1 VKIIAVTVVH
11 GRHDHLQRQRVM
23 LDRSDRR
30 VDHHVVVAM
39 DDPQISGLLTGSGQT
54 STITIPAEDLGL
66 PLAAARNAG
75 ARIASSL
82 GAELLIFLDVDC
94 LPAAGMVAAYA
105 DAASDPSSR
114 RTLLCG
120 PVAYLPPPAAG
131 GYDLARLA
139 AHEPH
144 PARPAPRLGQRLA
157 GNDPRLFWS
166 LSFAVTMA
174 TWAEVGGFCEQYV
187 GYGGEDTDFGF
198 AARAAGVRLTWVGGA
213 DAYHQWHPTQ
223 SPPIAHLDDILR
235 NGAVFARRWGRWPME
250 GWIDAFRD
258 RGLVRWDE
266 PTKRYVRTEPVPTGL
281 VQEGRAR

>member
-1 VKIIAVTVVH
+1 MKIIAVTVVH

-39 DDPQISGLLTGSGQT
+39 DDPQITGLLAGSGQT

-82 GAELLIFLDVDC
+82 GAELSIFLDVDC
-94 LPAAGMVAAYA
+94 LPAAGLVAAYA

-139 AHEPH
+139 AHQPH
-144 PARPAPRLGQRLA
+144 PARPAPRLGQRLP

-166 LSFAVTMA
+166 LSFAVTVA
-174 TWAEVGGFCEQYV
+174 TWAEVGGFCERYV

-198 AARAAGVRLTWVGGA
+198 AARAAGVRLTWSAAPTPTTSGIPPSHRRSPTWTTSSATERYSPAVGSMA
-213 DAYHQWHPTQ
+213 DGGVDRR
-223 SPPIAHLDDILR
+223 LLR
-235 NGAVFARRWGRWPME
+235 PGTR
-250 GWIDAFRD
+250 
-258 RGLVRWDE
+258 
-266 PTKRYVRTEPVPTGL
+266 PVG
-281 VQEGRAR
+281 